1 MDFGYCAFSVNSVW
15 HSTVKW
21 RFCFRTNIDSTEI
34 KGIVTGKQL
43 FLQWQMPGE
52 YWRIKVTPKA
62 YKCDL
67 YINTGIRIN
76 SDS

>member
-1 MDFGYCAFSVNSVW
+1 MDSS
-15 HSTVKW
+15 
-21 RFCFRTNIDSTEI
+21 EI